1 MSAYIIGVTF
11 MENSLFTDGL
21 PAINLNRPMNGCGI
35 DVEEVLPA
43 LNENAAETG
52 DVMDYNGDM
61 DEID

>member
-1 MSAYIIGVTF
+1 